1 MFRRTLVRTFR
12 PSNFTSLQRMR
23 SYKMGDFQPKNIPNT
38 NQSTCNYKPH
48 VETESVEV
56 FYNYSGILL
65 ILGGIAGAGKFGSD
79 TYTKTKRDG
88 YFHCVGETTL
98 MGFIG
103 FGVGMTAIF
112 MSPILVPMGTL
123 IAVVRY
129 FDTEKP

>member
-65 ILGGIAGAGKFGSD
+65 ILG
-79 TYTKTKRDG
+79 
-88 YFHCVGETTL
+88 
-98 MGFIG
+98 
-103 FGVGMTAIF
+103 
-112 MSPILVPMGTL
+112 
-123 IAVVRY
+123 
-129 FDTEKP
+129 

>member
-1 MFRRTLVRTFR
+1 
-12 PSNFTSLQRMR
+12 
-23 SYKMGDFQPKNIPNT
+23 MGDFQLKNIPNT

-48 VETESVEV
+48 VETESIEV
-56 FYNYSGILL
+56 FYNYSCILF
-65 ILGGIAGAGKFGSD
+65 ILGGIAGAVKFGSD

-98 MGFIG
+98 MGFTG
-103 FGVGMTAIF
+103 FGVGMAAIF